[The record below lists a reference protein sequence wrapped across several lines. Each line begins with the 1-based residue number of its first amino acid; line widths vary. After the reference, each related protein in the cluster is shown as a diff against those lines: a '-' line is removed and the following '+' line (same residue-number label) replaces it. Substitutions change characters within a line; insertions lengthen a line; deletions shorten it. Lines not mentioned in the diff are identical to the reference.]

1 MFSFDFSNNT
11 SSAAATVAV
20 SSSCADSKENA
31 VCSTACAVLFF
42 ISVIISF
49 VIFANNV
56 FLTVLM
62 CPVMIADF
70 LKNFYKGE
78 PRS

>member
-1 MFSFDFSNNT
+1 MFSFDFSNNS

-31 VCSTACAVLFF
+31 VCSTAYAVLFF
-42 ISVIISF
+42 ISVIISL

-56 FLTVLM
+56 FLVALM
-62 CPVMIADF
+62 CFVMIINYF
-70 LKNFYKGE
+70 KIFFKGE
-78 PRS
+78 PRR